1 MSSTITIIG
10 NVNCQHYQKVK
21 CLAEFLKKSSED
33 RIEIRGF
40 FEADFDRIACE
51 CAEKGEDRILQFGV
65 KSFEEWVGKNYAFFS
80 DDWQCGDFEEN
91 MKANAERD
99 LRDLMNPERSYVRMN
114 FVAREND
121 YNGSVLIEFYDDICP
136 KSCEFLKKKLSES
149 SVTRAVKGGWI
160 QLGEDGGAVEGIAR
174 ESFAVHHE
182 VGGIIGLCP
191 SGAKPGLYGK
201 ELYITTKPL
210 EHLDGNGVAVGRVLE
225 GLELVEKISEIDT
238 MGFSNQKPRM
248 EVKVEG
254 VSEVGVKTGVKDNSD
269 VVAQVFAFSSLL
281 EDSEV
286 IFGPCGFIST
296 SPVVSMVISIMLVD
310 TVYLKFLLSR
320 VFLSAGLYTIVKNDL
335 AWTNLADMSW
345 SSMLDAPFPL
355 PLIWH
360 ADKFPP
366 VLHSVIGGLTV
377 AVEIAASLILMASPP
392 AGVFEFLSNV
402 SMAVLAVW
410 SACVGNLNWSI
421 LTLLALSVGMI
432 DEEIIAAIV
441 PSIIFTIVVHLP
453 AVLLAL
459 KYASLG
465 PVVSRDSVPAGLWGV
480 LATIPGVLV
489 VVYGLVGRGTNKGG
503 FSNRVA
509 ATLVAVATAWL
520 IGTTDVVGYDMEG
533 TLSSSILPV
542 PYVRSGRLP
551 EERSGNFGA
560 PVPHTL
566 DGRSALTFHVQAEGM
581 PNPDHSME
589 GLWELNMPYSVNSD
603 QRPRFLSF
611 HHPRVDYLVWK
622 LHTQEEVEKPGSLTP
637 FLVDLLCTCLA
648 MPEKCGRLAERVLLP
663 KENEEDPR
671 RRLVQDDLG
680 RRALVAFSR
689 KWELTDDKYG
699 IYW

>member
-40 FEADFDRIACE
+40 FEADFDRI
-51 CAEKGEDRILQFGV
+51 CARVQSHVPLIDVEVLIFVEEKGEDRILQFGV

-80 DDWQCGDFEEN
+80 DGWQCGDFEEN

-269 VVAQVFAFSSLL
+269 EREHSLPVQLPVHQIDVSAAVAIHGLLFAAAHLVLLQSVSYDFEVSKVGPQLIWSGYDKLLVEASLMVFIAEFT
-281 EDSEV
+281 
-286 IFGPCGFIST
+286 GN
-296 SPVVSMVISIMLVD
+296 

-421 LTLLALSVGMI
+421 LALLALSVGMI
-432 DEEIIAAIV
+432 NEEIIAAVVGTDIFQRFGCKRVLAPLTEERVEKAIVKAIV
-441 PSIIFTIVVHLP
+441 PSILFTIIIPLP
-453 AVLLAL
+453 AILLAL
-459 KYASLG
+459 KYGSLG
-465 PVVSRDSVPAGLWGV
+465 PVVSSGSLPAGLWSV

-489 VVYGLVGRGTNKGG
+489 VVYGSLGGGKNKRS
-503 FSNRVA
+503 FLIRLA
-509 ATLVAVATAWL
+509 ATVVAVAIAWL
-520 IGTTDVVGYDMEG
+520 VGTTDVLGYDTEG
-533 TLSSSILPV
+533 IFSS
-542 PYVRSGRLP
+542 
-551 EERSGNFGA
+551 
-560 PVPHTL
+560 
-566 DGRSALTFHVQAEGM
+566 
-581 PNPDHSME
+581 
-589 GLWELNMPYSVNSD
+589 
-603 QRPRFLSF
+603 
-611 HHPRVDYLVWK
+611 
-622 LHTQEEVEKPGSLTP
+622 
-637 FLVDLLCTCLA
+637 
-648 MPEKCGRLAERVLLP
+648 
-663 KENEEDPR
+663 
-671 RRLVQDDLG
+671 
-680 RRALVAFSR
+680 
-689 KWELTDDKYG
+689 
-699 IYW
+699 

>member
-40 FEADFDRIACE
+40 FEADFDRI
-51 CAEKGEDRILQFGV
+51 CARVQSHVPLIDVEVLIFVEEKGEDRILQFGV

-80 DDWQCGDFEEN
+80 DGWQCGDFEEN

-286 IFGPCGFIST
+286 IFGACGFIST

-310 TVYLKFLLSR
+310 MLSPVEHLFFDFFIQFGGRGDSRSAICGGSSGVGPQLIWSGYDKLLVEASLMVFIAEFTGNTVYLKFLLSR

-366 VLHSVIGGLTV
+366 VLYSVIGGLTV

-421 LTLLALSVGMI
+421 LALLALSVGMI
-432 DEEIIAAIV
+432 NEEIIAAVVGTDIFQRFGCKRVLAPLTEERVEKAIVKAIV
-441 PSIIFTIVVHLP
+441 PSILFTIIIPLP
-453 AVLLAL
+453 AILLAL
-459 KYASLG
+459 KYGSLG
-465 PVVSRDSVPAGLWGV
+465 PVVSSGSLPAGLWSV

-489 VVYGLVGRGTNKGG
+489 VVYGSLGGGKNKRS
-503 FSNRVA
+503 FLIRLA
-509 ATLVAVATAWL
+509 ATVVAVAIAWL
-520 IGTTDVVGYDMEG
+520 VGTTDVLGYDTEG
-533 TLSSSILPV
+533 IFSS
-542 PYVRSGRLP
+542 
-551 EERSGNFGA
+551 
-560 PVPHTL
+560 
-566 DGRSALTFHVQAEGM
+566 
-581 PNPDHSME
+581 
-589 GLWELNMPYSVNSD
+589 
-603 QRPRFLSF
+603 
-611 HHPRVDYLVWK
+611 
-622 LHTQEEVEKPGSLTP
+622 
-637 FLVDLLCTCLA
+637 
-648 MPEKCGRLAERVLLP
+648 
-663 KENEEDPR
+663 
-671 RRLVQDDLG
+671 
-680 RRALVAFSR
+680 
-689 KWELTDDKYG
+689 
-699 IYW
+699 